1 MAAKITF
8 AELIAK
14 VGNQRLVRAR
24 KAHKRNLRRADNRE
38 ALARFERAEKRFNHR
53 NRDAE

>member
-1 MAAKITF
+1 MATKITF

-24 KAHKRNLRRADNRE
+24 KAHRRNLRRADNRE
-38 ALARFERAEKRFNHR
+38 AVARFDRAERRFQHR
-53 NRDAE
+53 NPD